1 MWSLTVWSGCL
12 FGCWEHFQTG
22 ARFGNH
28 VCFAVKM
35 KRRQGD
41 ETGLFFPPSFLKYI
55 CCTCTW
61 QRFAAP
67 RLPSLRASVFIC
79 NSLKASLMLLW
90 TIFAG
95 GRCVWC
101 PKSYLTIGT
110 RLCWEL
116 GRHHSDVSSTRSF
129 LLFDIST
136 SCMCVINCV
145 SRRWSPAS
153 FLLQCVC
160 GRWMWRCPR
169 AASRWPVA
177 KQLSCPAPSPP
188 ALPSTT
194 STSSGW
200 WYRCPMPTSQNRYGV
215 HRFRDR
221 ASLWLL

>member
-1 MWSLTVWSGCL
+1 
-12 FGCWEHFQTG
+12 
-22 ARFGNH
+22 
-28 VCFAVKM
+28 M
-35 KRRQGD
+35 KQD
-41 ETGLFFPPSFLKYI
+41 FFFPILFEIHLLYVHMAEV
-55 CCTCTW
+55 CG
-61 QRFAAP
+61 P

-177 KQLSCPAPSPP
+177 KQPSCPAPSPP